1 MDDLHIPALCNRVGV
16 AGMKPE
22 LDRSRSLE
30 QGYESLWN
38 SVLVFDGGGTV
49 SGYLGLT
56 IRLENCHD

>member
-1 MDDLHIPALCNRVGV
+1 
-16 AGMKPE
+16 MKPE

-38 SVLVFDGGGTV
+38 SILVFDGGVTV
-49 SGYLGLT
+49 TGYLGLT